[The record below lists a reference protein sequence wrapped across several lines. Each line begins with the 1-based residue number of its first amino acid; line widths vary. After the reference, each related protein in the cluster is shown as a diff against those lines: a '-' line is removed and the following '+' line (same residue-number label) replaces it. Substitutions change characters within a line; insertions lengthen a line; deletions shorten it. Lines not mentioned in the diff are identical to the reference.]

1 MKSKANCRVNLRRG
15 ENMKNKPLLNLV
27 SVVIISLLLSANMNR
42 ILTYAQLSSDI
53 NGDDSVDIVDLSIVA
68 MAFGTKEGDE
78 RYNPIADL
86 DGDKKIN
93 IKDIFIVAKDFGKT
107 YYHTTGFMG
116 RGIFLTSIPEI
127 MLQLNAPQYD
137 LPVDLSQ
144 VQGYAELKNWL
155 QITEDQEQ
163 LLSQN
168 GFVVLRVNG
177 FETLAKFYETAY
189 HLGMPIMITTDAVL
203 HTYHVLFDEAL
214 KQIEINEFIS
224 ALNNTIGALLVKAQ
238 EQAEL
243 LASTPLERASN
254 LDLMYLE
261 VARAL
266 IQPSFKPETTLAQQE
281 LQLISA
287 HDGIYVSPIF
297 GYREDYTQYTPR
309 GHYTENEQ
317 LETYFKTMMWL
328 GRMRFALL
336 TERVINVEQ
345 TRSGILL
352 TWIVMGNP
360 DIYNVWQ
367 RIYEIT
373 KFFVGVSD
381 DLTFEDYLTVLSE
394 KGVATPEQ
402 LYDESAV
409 INVAQELLNRNRA
422 KILGTYAETYPWLPQ
437 EEELQ
442 RILNETAGLRFMG
455 QRFIPDAYMFQQL
468 VYPQVGTWNFPRL
481 LPKGLDV
488 PAVLGSNL
496 AKQILEKTEAVYANY
511 TRQMEKLRSEF
522 KTLSMTNWTRNLYW
536 SWLYTANST
545 LKEIPSEARYPTF
558 MKTTAWG
565 YEKLQTFLG
574 TWAELRHDT
583 ILYAKQSYTPYASLP
598 PSETAYV
605 EPYPE
610 TYQRLIGLINMTI
623 NGLTQLEILSS
634 RMNESL
640 TLFLDVSKLFLSASI
655 TELEG
660 KPLDWDMQQQIREAA
675 LTISAILSG
684 ASEKAQKSAII
695 ADVHTDPNTKTILE
709 EALGNFNVLIVVYAD
724 ADGKL
729 YSTAGPVYNYFE
741 FAWPMSDRLTDE
753 KWREMIANNQL
764 PEPPEWTNNF
774 AR

>member
-1 MKSKANCRVNLRRG
+1 
-15 ENMKNKPLLNLV
+15 MKNKSILSFV
-27 SVVIISLLLSANMNR
+27 SVVMISLLLSTNINK
-42 ILTYAQLSSDI
+42 TVTHAQLSSDI
-53 NGDDSVDIVDLSIVA
+53 NRDNSVDIVDLSIVA

-93 IKDIFIVAKDFGKT
+93 IKDIFMVAKDFGKT

-127 MLQLNAPQYD
+127 TLRLNAPQYD

-155 QITEDQEQ
+155 QITEDHEQ

-168 GFVVLRVNG
+168 GFVVLRVDG

-224 ALNNTIGALLVKAQ
+224 ALNNTIGALLVKVQ

-243 LASTPLERASN
+243 LASTPLEMASK

-266 IQPSFKPETTLAQQE
+266 IHTSFKPETIPAQQE

-297 GYREDYTQYTPR
+297 GYREDYTQYIPR

-317 LETYFKTMMWL
+317 LEAYFRTMMWL

-345 TRSGILL
+345 TRAGILL
-352 TWIVMGNP
+352 TWLVMGNP

-394 KGVATPEQ
+394 KGVTTPEQ
-402 LYDESAV
+402 LYNESTV
-409 INVAQELLNRNRA
+409 VNIAQELLNRNRA

-437 EEELQ
+437 ETELQ

-455 QRFIPDAYMFQQL
+455 QRFIPDSYMFQQL
-468 VYPQVGTWNFPRL
+468 VFPQVGNWTWPRL

-488 PAVLGSNL
+488 PSVLGSNL
-496 AKQILEKTEAVYANY
+496 AEQILEKTEAVYANY
-511 TRQMEKLRSEF
+511 VEQVEKLRKEF
-522 KTLSMTNWTRNLYW
+522 AELSVMNWTRNLYW
-536 SWLYTANST
+536 SWLYTANTT
-545 LKEIPSEARYPTF
+545 LEEIPSEAKYPTF
-558 MKTTAWG
+558 MKTPAWG
-565 YEKLQTFLG
+565 YEKLHTFLG
-574 TWAELRHDT
+574 TWTELRHDT
-583 ILYAKQSYTPYASLP
+583 ILYAKQSYTAYLVWIP

-610 TYQRLIGLINMTI
+610 TYRRLIGLINMTI
-623 NGLTQLEILSS
+623 NGLTQLEVLSS
-634 RMNESL
+634 SINESL
-640 TLFLDVSKLFLSASI
+640 TLFLDVSKLFLNASI

-660 KPLDWDMQQQIREAA
+660 KTLDWDMQQQIREAA

-684 ASEKAQKSAII
+684 VSEKAQKAAII

-753 KWREMIANNQL
+753 RWREMIANNQL
-764 PEPPEWTNNF
+764 PAPPEWTNNF